1 MRLISCALLILLAS
15 TLPVWALLT
24 LTDNESQRVQ
34 IFTPQ

>member
-1 MRLISCALLILLAS
+1 VRSHEKVRIEVEAGS
-15 TLPVWALLT
+15 PVWALLT